1 MKTAHSL
8 DCPPTGHVAANGY
21 AGGGGVGGGVDV
33 VGGGGES
40 AGGSGE
46 GGVGAETPGGGGGRH
61 DDAVK
66 RVQPLK
72 ARGLLASLEGGQ
84 QPQDPSLD
92 FMTRWVPHASGVL
105 AR

>member
-1 MKTAHSL
+1 MLSQPSISNPASAIAAAF
-8 DCPPTGHVAANGY
+8 PYVPVAAPVSA
-21 AGGGGVGGGVDV
+21 AGGR
-33 VGGGGES
+33 
-40 AGGSGE
+40 GE
-46 GGVGAETPGGGGGRH
+46 GGVGAGGPGGGGGRH
-61 DDAVK
+61 GDAVK

-105 AR
+105 AM